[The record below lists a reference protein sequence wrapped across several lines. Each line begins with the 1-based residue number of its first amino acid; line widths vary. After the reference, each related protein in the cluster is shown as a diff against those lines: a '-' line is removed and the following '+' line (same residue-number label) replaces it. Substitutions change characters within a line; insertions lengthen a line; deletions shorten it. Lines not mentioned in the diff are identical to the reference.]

1 MYPIVPKEEEMNTQ
15 RIKELEA
22 KQRQINEELKM
33 LRDKH
38 RLKITNAEKLIYPV
52 AYSGVVETR
61 YVSPSAIGDV
71 IRKVLT
77 PRRNDKTYIAFKK
90 LVDLTDEEHR
100 AVCSCLEECV
110 EVIDRYNK
118 QLHPYGIN
126 LGAKYTSD
134 DDFFVKE
141 EDYENSKPVHI

>member
-1 MYPIVPKEEEMNTQ
+1 MNTE

-22 KQRQINEELKM
+22 KQRQIQEELKM

-38 RLKITNAEKLIYPV
+38 RLRITNAEKLIYPV
-52 AYSGVVETR
+52 AFSGVVETR

-77 PRRNDKTYIAFKK
+77 PRRDDKTCKAFKK
-90 LVDLTDEEHR
+90 LVDLNDEEHK
-100 AVCSCLEECV
+100 AVCSCLEECI
-110 EVIDRYNK
+110 EVIDK
-118 QLHPYGIN
+118 HSKALHPYGIN
-126 LGAKYTSD
+126 EGAKYTSD

-141 EDYENSKPVHI
+141 ETK